1 MGSNVNSYNT
11 ELTLSPDGKYAVYTS
26 DVTGDLELYSFP
38 VDEPSEVRR
47 LTYTPGYDGGAYY
60 SNDGTMLCWRAYRP
74 HGDNLTDYVE
84 LIKLG
89 LVVPLDMQLYVAN
102 ADGTN
107 ARMVGPLGG
116 TNFAPYFLPDDSGLI
131 FSSNMHD
138 PMGGN
143 FQLYTVDL
151 DGSNLQQITFDG
163 SFNSFPMFSRRQAA
177 GVGVGPRHHRLRRD
191 QHLHRQLGGQP
202 VMCVRACAC
211 VCVRVCVN
219 VADRCK

>member
-1 MGSNVNSYNT
+1 MG
-11 ELTLSPDGKYAVYTS
+11 
-26 DVTGDLELYSFP
+26 
-38 VDEPSEVRR
+38 EVRR

-89 LVVPLDMQLYVAN
+89 LVV
-102 ADGTN
+102 
-107 ARMVGPLGG
+107 PLGG

-163 SFNSFPMFSRRQAA
+163 SFNSFPMFSHD
-177 GVGVGPRHHRLRRD
+177 GKRLAWASDRD
-191 QHLHRQLGGQP
+191 TTDYGEISIHTHT
-202 VMCVRACAC
+202 
-211 VCVRVCVN
+211 
-219 VADRCK
+219 